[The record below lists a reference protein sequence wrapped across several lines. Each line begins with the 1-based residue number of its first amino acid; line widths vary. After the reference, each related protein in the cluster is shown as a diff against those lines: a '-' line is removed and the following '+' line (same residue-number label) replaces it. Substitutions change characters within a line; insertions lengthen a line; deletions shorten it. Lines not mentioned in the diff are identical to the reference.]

1 MMELL
6 PDTVTEARLFS
17 AQAEIIP
24 YRIST
29 EEARALIETHLSP
42 PT

>member
-6 PDTVTEARLFS
+6 PDHPNRHT
-17 AQAEIIP
+17 

-29 EEARALIETHLSP
+29 EEARIHLSTCP
-42 PT
+42 SIQ

>member
-6 PDTVTEARLFS
+6 PDHPNRHT
-17 AQAEIIP
+17 

-29 EEARALIETHLSP
+29 EEARALIETRLQAP
-42 PT
+42 VEGN